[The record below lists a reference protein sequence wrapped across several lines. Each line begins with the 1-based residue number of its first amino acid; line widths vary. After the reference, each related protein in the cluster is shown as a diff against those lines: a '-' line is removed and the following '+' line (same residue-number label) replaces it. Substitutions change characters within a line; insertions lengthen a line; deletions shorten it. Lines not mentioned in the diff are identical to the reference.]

1 MLEDVI
7 SAESKNNPNGV
18 NVNKC
23 FERIQN
29 AWKQRE
35 SVDKQEDQKR
45 KQIFKV

>member
-7 SAESKNNPNGV
+7 SAESKNNPNDV

-29 AWKQRE
+29 LWKQRE
-35 SVDKQEDQKR
+35 SVNKQEDRKQKR
-45 KQIFKV
+45 IIEV

>member
-7 SAESKNNPNGV
+7 SAESKNYPNDV

-23 FERIQN
+23 FERIHN

-35 SVDKQEDQKR
+35 SVNKQEDRKQKR
-45 KQIFKV
+45 IIKV